1 MDPSRDPGGMYV
13 EESGTPGSPAIVF
26 IHGGGQSGREWR
38 KHMARLSTFHCLAPD
53 LPGHGRSNH
62 LAPASPSEIADLVA
76 ELIETRVPARRA
88 SVVGVSWGGVLI
100 HALLDRHPDLVDR
113 AIIDGSPPY
122 FAPRGAGL
130 LMALFLTVL
139 SPFLHTR
146 PVMALFRETHDPADL
161 RATSRWAFRRAITD
175 SFQTTAA
182 TGAPCP
188 TLLVAGEKE
197 SMIRPAD
204 AALATLMPHAEAW
217 YAPGLDHCWQRKA
230 PDLHIRMVEAWCTGR
245 RCRPSCGPSP
255 RHRRQR
261 SSDCVAWPPR
271 TGISR
276 TSPGSCGRC
285 GPTSGPSGNTSP
297 RPTARMEGEA
307 IVKDAIQRFEVQL
320 PDIPYIGGGENPFTK
335 VLCKVATKLAM
346 YRALRA
352 RGASVEEAAR
362 LIHLGEVSFYETV
375 PTRWLMR
382 LQGRLFLTRK
392 GMNLWRR
399 VAATS
404 QERRYPE
411 DWVFEVVEGD
421 GQDFGIGLDCTECGA
436 VKYLDREGAPEYRPV
451 PLLDRLSPVRGD
463 APAARPHRDHR
474 PGWAEVRLPDE
485 SREARTGRA
494 GVPACLKGPEPR
506 RQHMTTVRPRCT
518 GGRTHATRSIPAST
532 R

>member
-1 MDPSRDPGGMYV
+1 MDPSRDPGSMYV

-26 IHGGGQSGREWR
+26 IHGGGQSGREWQ

-100 HALLDRHPDLVDR
+100 HTLLDRHPSLVDR
-113 AIIDGSPPY
+113 AIVDGSPPY

-146 PVMALFRETHDPADL
+146 PVMALFRDTHDPADL

-188 TLLVAGEKE
+188 VLLVAGEKE

-230 PDLHIRMVEAWCTGR
+230 ADLHIRMVEAWCTGQALPTEL
-245 RCRPSCGPSP
+245 RPEPTPSSAAVERLRARAP
-255 RHRRQR
+255 ENWYLEHKPKIMRQVR
-261 SSDCVAWPPR
+261 SYL
-271 TGISR
+271 
-276 TSPGSCGRC
+276 
-285 GPTSGPSGNTSP
+285 
-297 RPTARMEGEA
+297 RPFRKHLAAAYGKDEGEA
-307 IVKDAIQRFEVQL
+307 IVKDAMQRFEVQL
-320 PDIPYIGGGENPFTK
+320 PDIPYIGGGENQFTK
-335 VLCKVATKLAM
+335 VLCKVAAKLAM

-352 RGASVEEAAR
+352 RGASVDEAAR

-436 VKYLDREGAPEYRPV
+436 VKYLDREGAPEYAPYLCWIDYPQFAAMHLR
-451 PLLDRLSPVRGD
+451 LDRTETIAQGGQRCDFRMSRGKPVQVE
-463 APAARPHRDHR
+463 PAF
-474 PGWAEVRLPDE
+474 L
-485 SREARTGRA
+485 
-494 GVPACLKGPEPR
+494 
-506 RQHMTTVRPRCT
+506 
-518 GGRTHATRSIPAST
+518 HA
-532 R
+532 